1 MDEHKTLVDA
11 VETYGTEHQQWIFVG
26 ECGELFDAMSDHR
39 RGRCDID
46 HVAEEI
52 ADVEIMLDQ
61 LMIIYQCR
69 DAVKAWRRKKLKRL
83 WLWLKGNENRVD

>member
-1 MDEHKTLVDA
+1 MDEQKVLADA
-11 VETYGTEHQQWIFVG
+11 VETYGAENQLWVFVG
-26 ECGELFDAMSDHR
+26 ECGELVDAMSDYR
-39 RGRCDID
+39 RGRCDVD

-83 WLWLKGNENRVD
+83 WLRLKGGGV

>member
-1 MDEHKTLVDA
+1 MDEQKVLADA
-11 VETYGTEHQQWIFVG
+11 VETYGAENQKWVFMG
-26 ECGELFDAMSDHR
+26 ECGELFDAMSDYR
-39 RGRCDID
+39 RGRCEVD

-61 LMIIYQCR
+61 LMIIYGCR

-83 WLWLKGNENRVD
+83 WMRLKGGVA

>member
-1 MDEHKTLVDA
+1 MDEQKVLADA
-11 VETYGTEHQQWIFVG
+11 VDTYGAENQKWVFMG
-26 ECGELFDAMSDHR
+26 ECGELFDAMADER

-61 LMIIYQCR
+61 LKIIYQCR

-83 WLWLKGNENRVD
+83 WMRLKGGGV